1 VWVEPAVR
9 APLRP
14 AAAEAAA
21 VSPVVAARLRCVRFF
36 AANGSDGS
44 SSRSSRAGLGSASA
58 KYFRRD
64 VQPNDTVA
72 ELAAAVAAEFADVE
86 GSNGRGAEWRA
97 AVGLRG
103 APLRGDASEPLAVGE
118 GGETFWALAPART
131 FAADLWARQADLAA
145 FVYRSDDGEDDVDDE
160 G

>member
-1 VWVEPAVR
+1 
-9 APLRP
+9 
-14 AAAEAAA
+14 
-21 VSPVVAARLRCVRFF
+21 VRFF
-36 AANGSDGS
+36 AANGSNG
-44 SSRSSRAGLGSASA
+44 SRSRADLSSASA

-118 GGETFWALAPART
+118 GGETFWALTPART

-145 FVYRSDDGEDDVDDE
+145 FVYRSDDVDDE